1 MYLQEP
7 QWGWSWN
14 QGTWGGS
21 GKYLSMNCFN
31 QFNKPTKVLVSDYML
46 SSLEMCSHRL
56 ILNYGRLFRDGNLNW
71 ICLECKYILGQIHRS
86 GKKSG
91 EKEKGKDTQQVRGTL
106 VRLELEPCLC
116 IPAIWHMAACSPTE
130 LNWSLPFTSFIHA
143 HLLQLCTILNLN
155 TKTKSFICGKLSLS
169 ILVFD

>member
-1 MYLQEP
+1 MFSCFSKTEVFEGGAGAYVP
-7 QWGWSWN
+7 AGASVGDGWN

-56 ILNYGRLFRDGNLNW
+56 ILNYGRLFRDVNLNW

-116 IPAIWHMAACSPTE
+116 IPAICLLTHWAQLKPDIYFFYTC
-130 LNWSLPFTSFIHA
+130 TSFTTLYH
-143 HLLQLCTILNLN
+143 
-155 TKTKSFICGKLSLS
+155 TKFKH
-169 ILVFD
+169 